1 MNGLKAMMAVAINGV
16 ALAEVIVHDLVAWTP
31 GFVMVAGGVVGG
43 YAGAATARRISPRY
57 VRAFIVA
64 VAWIM
69 TIYLFF
75 Q

>member
-1 MNGLKAMMAVAINGV
+1 MNGLKAKMAVAINGV

-31 GFVMVAGGVVGG
+31 GLVMVAGGVVGG
-43 YAGAATARRISPRY
+43 YVGAATARGISPRY

-64 VAWIM
+64 VAWVM